1 MKRFSYARWFILI
14 SALTLLGAA
23 CAQQATDGG
32 GGDGQ
37 DVETICNEDEF
48 GCVEIGPDDP
58 ITIGTLLVITGENAS
73 LGQDS
78 QNGTVLAVDY
88 FGTDEWPGEEGGT
101 ILGHPVEFNHQDDG
115 CSAEGGQ
122 AGATAL
128 RAEEQVVAVVGTS
141 CSSAALGVADQILS
155 EEGIALISPSNTG
168 PDLTAEETHED
179 FYLRTAHNDLLQG
192 AAVAQFAFEEEGL
205 QTASTIHDGSPYAD
219 GLQQAFADAFS
230 GLGGEILA
238 QEAVQVGDT
247 DFQPLLTDLAA
258 DSPEALYFP
267 IFVAEGGLITQQA
280 RETAGLEDT
289 VLMGSDGMFTPDWIE
304 AAGPENAEGV
314 FISGPDLT
322 AFANPEF
329 YDGEFLPAYE
339 DKFGEEPQSVFHAH
353 SFDAM
358 MMITAAIEEAA
369 IEGDDGSLT
378 IPRTALKDALYA
390 TDFAGITGQISC
402 NETGDC
408 QQQATMAVFVVENGD
423 FSTDP
428 VFSVELNLADYIGG

>member
-23 CAQQATDGG
+23 CAQQPTD
-32 GGDGQ
+32 DGPTGTAQ
-37 DVETICNEDEF
+37 EACDADEF
-48 GCVEIGPDDP
+48 GCVEIAEGDP

-122 AGATAL
+122 AGAQAL
-128 RAEEQVVAVVGTS
+128 AAEEQVVAVVGTS

-155 EEGIALISPSNTG
+155 EEGIALVSPSNTG
-168 PDLTAEETHED
+168 PDLTAEETHQD

-219 GLQQAFADAFS
+219 GLQQAFADAFE
-230 GLGGEILA
+230 GFGGEILA

-329 YDGEFLPAYE
+329 YDSEFLPAYE

-358 MMITAAIEEAA
+358 MMIAAGIEEAA
-369 IEGDDGSLT
+369 IQEGGT
-378 IPRTALKDALYA
+378 TFIPRTALNEALYA
-390 TDFAGITGQISC
+390 VDFPGITGQISC

-423 FSTDP
+423 FSAAP
-428 VFSVELNLADYIGG
+428 VFSVELNLADYLGG

>member
-1 MKRFSYARWFILI
+1 MTKWLRTLAILGAFVLI
-14 SALTLLGAA
+14 GAA
-23 CAQQATDGG
+23 CQQQA
-32 GGDGQ
+32 GDGDGDQ
-37 DVETICNEDEF
+37 AGGAQATCDADEF
-48 GCVEIGPDDP
+48 GCVEI
-58 ITIGTLLVITGENAS
+58 
-73 LGQDS
+73 
-78 QNGTVLAVDY
+78 
-88 FGTDEWPGEEGGT
+88 
-101 ILGHPVEFNHQDDG
+101 
-115 CSAEGGQ
+115 
-122 AGATAL
+122 
-128 RAEEQVVAVVGTS
+128 AEEQIVAVVGTS

-155 EEGIALISPSNTG
+155 DEGIPLVSPSNTG
-168 PDLTAEETHED
+168 PDLTLPENHQP

-192 AAVAQFAFEEEGL
+192 AAVAQFAFEDQGL

-230 GLGGEILA
+230 EAGGEILA

-267 IFVAEGGLITQQA
+267 IFVAEGGPITPQA

-329 YDGEFLPAYE
+329 YENEFLPAYE
-339 DKFGEEPQSVFHAH
+339 EKFGEEPQSVFHAH

-358 MMITAAIEEAA
+358 MMITAAIEEVA
-369 IEGDDGSLT
+369 IQEGGT
-378 IPRTALKDALYA
+378 TQIPRTALKDAL
-390 TDFAGITGQISC
+390 FAVEEAPGIVGNFTC
-402 NETGDC
+402 DDNGDC
-408 QQQATMAVFVVENGD
+408 LPCATMSVHQVQGGD
-423 FSTDP
+423 FGDP
-428 VFSVELNLADYIGG
+428 VYSEELCLEG

>member
-1 MKRFSYARWFILI
+1 MTKWLRTLAILGAFVLI
-14 SALTLLGAA
+14 GAA
-23 CAQQATDGG
+23 CQQQA
-32 GGDGQ
+32 GDGDGDQ
-37 DVETICNEDEF
+37 AGGAQATCDADEF
-48 GCVEIGPDDP
+48 GCVEIAEGQP
-58 ITIGTLLVITGENAS
+58 ISIGTLLVITGSDAS

-78 QNGTVLAVDY
+78 QNGTVLAVDF
-88 FGTDEWPGEEGGT
+88 FGTDDWPGEEGGT

-122 AGATAL
+122 AGAQAL
-128 RAEEQVVAVVGTS
+128 AAEEQIVAVVGTS

-155 EEGIALISPSNTG
+155 DEGIPLVSPSNTG
-168 PDLTAEETHED
+168 PDLTLPENHQP

-192 AAVAQFAFEEEGL
+192 AAVAQFAFEDQGL

-230 GLGGEILA
+230 EAGGEILA

-247 DFQPLLTDLAA
+247 DFTSLLTDLAA
-258 DSPEALYFP
+258 DTPEALYFP

-280 RETAGLEDT
+280 RETEGLEDT
-289 VLMGSDGMFTPDWIE
+289 TLMGSDGMFTPDWIE

-329 YDGEFLPAYE
+329 YENEFLPAYE
-339 DKFGEEPQSVFHAH
+339 EKFGEEPQSVFHAH

-369 IEGDDGSLT
+369 IQEGGT
-378 IPRTALKDALYA
+378 TFIPRTALKDALFA
-390 TDFAGITGQISC
+390 TDFPGITGQITC
-402 NETGDC
+402 NDTGDC
-408 QQQATMAVFVVENGD
+408 QPEATMAVFVVENGD
-423 FSTDP
+423 FSQDP
-428 VFSVELNLADYIGG
+428 VFSVKLNLADYL